1 MLHRHRTHAEAVAR
15 ITWLVGERALGVVT
29 GEVGA
34 GKTVAARAAVAALD
48 PTRHTVIYLP
58 NPMIGERGLYTHIV
72 RHLGGVPRFHK
83 ASLVLQASDL
93 LAAEEAE
100 RARTASASSR
110 APWPPSTSAS
120 GCATTSTA
128 WTWPRPPA
136 TSSTTCSSPA
146 APTRCSPTT
155 PSRCSTRPRAASP
168 ARSTTSPSR
177 P

>member
-93 LAAEEAE
+93 QHQAGLVEAGDAAEVADDVGVEAPL
-100 RARTASASSR
+100 ADH
-110 APWPPSTSAS
+110 
-120 GCATTSTA
+120 
-128 WTWPRPPA
+128 
-136 TSSTTCSSPA
+136 
-146 APTRCSPTT
+146 
-155 PSRCSTRPRAASP
+155 
-168 ARSTTSPSR
+168 
-177 P
+177 